1 MLGLRSGRIA
11 RYVLPD
17 TSVLKAAVTAEM
29 HRSDADSAVC
39 LVSITVPLPALHV
52 NPLGPGPGPWHS
64 LVGTGRHAQ
73 PQYGVGAQ
81 RRVYDDCEQREDKIW
96 DGGFCKVSSIEMHV
110 ELAGE

>member
-1 MLGLRSGRIA
+1 M
-11 RYVLPD
+11 
-17 TSVLKAAVTAEM
+17 
-29 HRSDADSAVC
+29 
-39 LVSITVPLPALHV
+39 
-52 NPLGPGPGPWHS
+52 
-64 LVGTGRHAQ
+64 VGTGRHAQ